1 MNILKTLFVSIILV
15 NPFKVCRI
23 STFNK
28 YDLTDFSLHSFDY
41 DNLGLKSSI
50 TQTILVKTADHL
62 ENQLTNNDPENEL
75 QQDEEDTRLISNLK
89 DKVFPK
95 DGSSYSERRKAGSSS
110 SKIVRELNFRST
122 TKEDKHGKEKPTHG
136 ASDPTNPTNLRN
148 FDKVGIPIDPMKDRR
163 KKPDNHNNWRWND
176 GQKKWILHGEP
187 KLKLSNGR
195 VVTEKEWQR
204 MLINRSGK
212 T

>member
-1 MNILKTLFVSIILV
+1 M
-15 NPFKVCRI
+15 
-23 STFNK
+23 
-28 YDLTDFSLHSFDY
+28 
-41 DNLGLKSSI
+41 
-50 TQTILVKTADHL
+50 
-62 ENQLTNNDPENEL
+62 
-75 QQDEEDTRLISNLK
+75 
-89 DKVFPK
+89 
-95 DGSSYSERRKAGSSS
+95 
-110 SKIVRELNFRST
+110 NFRST
-122 TKEDKHGKEKPTHG
+122 IRENKHGKEEPTYG
-136 ASDPTNPTNLRN
+136 ASDPTNLRN

-176 GQKKWILHGEP
+176 SQKKWILHGEP